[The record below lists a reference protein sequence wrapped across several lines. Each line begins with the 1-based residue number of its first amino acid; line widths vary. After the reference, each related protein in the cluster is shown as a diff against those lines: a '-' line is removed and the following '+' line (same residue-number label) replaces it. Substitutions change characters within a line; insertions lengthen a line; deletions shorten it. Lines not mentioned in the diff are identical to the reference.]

1 MQNRTTLKS
10 NIATMIS
17 GTVKDADLNIIIN
30 RAVREVVADA
40 DLRSCIRKS
49 ALSPNLFDDIYQYSA
64 PTDLKGGKVI
74 DIKPQVHRGR
84 NDYWRM
90 TTAEEFDRYKEDR
103 RTDSF
108 GDPIRVRE
116 NNWSGESLCALQD
129 TDTVKK
135 VLLSRPVDDN
145 SVSID
150 SLTSVGSWTG
160 FGDGENLTADSGN
173 FVKGSASINWDI
185 NASAGTTAGIVN
197 SSVASVDISEYL
209 TEGSIFVWAYLS
221 SKTNVTN
228 FILRIGSGA
237 SAYYSITA
245 TTNNEG
251 TAFTDGWNL
260 IRFNMA
266 NKSTTGS
273 PTSTACTYVAL
284 YMTKSTA
291 KVSETDYRFNWLTI
305 KKGEHYD
312 LVYYSKYG
320 WQSVAGTYLENS
332 TIDTD
337 LVNADTDEIRLIEY
351 KAAELGEV
359 HVRSSAQT
367 IKEKRDL
374 YEGYMQRYKMTYP
387 SLAMPTIM
395 TYSNIDYGQTQ
406 Y

>member
-1 MQNRTTLKS
+1 MQNKITLKE
-10 NIATMIS
+10 NLTTMVS
-17 GTVKDADLNIIIN
+17 GSIKDSEWNTIIN
-30 RAVREVVADA
+30 RAVREVVSDA

-74 DIKPQVHRGR
+74 DVKPQVNRGR
-84 NDYWRM
+84 SDYWRM

-103 RTDSF
+103 RTDAF

-116 NNWSGESLCALQD
+116 NNWSGESLIALQD

-135 VLLSRPVDDN
+135 VLLSRPVDDT

-150 SLTSVGSWTG
+150 SLTAVGTWTG
-160 FGDGENLTADSGN
+160 FGDGENLTADSSN
-173 FVKGSASINWDI
+173 YVKGSSSINWDI
-185 NASAGTTAGIVN
+185 SSAGGTTAGITN
-197 SSVASVDISEYL
+197 SSVASTDVSSYL

-228 FILRIGSGA
+228 FILRIGSG
-237 SAYYSITA
+237 SGAYYSMTA

-260 IRFNMA
+260 VRFSFSS
-266 NKSTTGS
+266 KSTTGS
-273 PTSTACTYVAL
+273 PTSTACTYIAL
-284 YMTKSTA
+284 YMTKTA
-291 KVSETDYRFNWLTI
+291 GKVSETDYRFNWLNM

-320 WQSVAGTYLENS
+320 WQTSAGTYIENS

-337 LVNADTDEIRLIEY
+337 VINADTDEARLIEY
-351 KAAELGEV
+351 KASELAEIHL
-359 HVRSSAQT
+359 RSAPTT

-374 YEGYMQRYKMTYP
+374 YEGYMQRYKLQYP
-387 SLAMPTIM
+387 SLAMPTVS
-395 TYSNIDYGQTQ
+395 TYSNMDYGTVL